1 LGFFW
6 VKVWFGTCFLWV
18 FGIGFC
24 ACFFLGLC
32 IWITDMDSNP
42 DQDQNPNLKY
52 QKYLG
57 FKKGVLFF
65 VPHFFLADV
74 PHYFQPLIPD
84 VPHFFAN

>member
-1 LGFFW
+1 
-6 VKVWFGTCFLWV
+6 
-18 FGIGFC
+18 
-24 ACFFLGLC
+24 
-32 IWITDMDSNP
+32 MDSNP

-84 VPHFFAN
+84 VPHYFQPLIPDVPHYFQPLIPDVPHFFAN